1 MQNEHCLSIGTIM
14 RLQQLPL
21 DQTVG
26 HILCHNLADAQG
38 RKAFVKGH
46 RIAQHDLVRLRDL
59 GVDQLRVAVIDPDD
73 VHENE
78 AAARLAQMVCGPGL
92 QAGRAHTGRVNL
104 SVAGDSAPDAP
115 GCGLLMVEPQVL
127 AAINDI
133 DGLTIA
139 SLANFTTL
147 RPGQIVATIKVIP
160 FAVPE
165 TALVAAAKSAAQVA
179 AVLALRPFQRKN
191 VGLVLVSSP
200 AARRRLERGVYP
212 AIVGRVE
219 RLSGQVV
226 QTRYADN
233 DEESVAAAIAA
244 LRAQPVDLIIV
255 AGETSIVDIDDVT
268 PAGIRRA
275 GGRIEHYGAPVEPG
289 NLLLMAYFDGPTGTL
304 PVLGAPGCVRSRST
318 NIVDLILP
326 RLMAGEQV
334 CRQSIVAL
342 GHGGLLG

>member
-1 MQNEHCLSIGTIM
+1 M
-14 RLQQLPL
+14 RLQKLPL

-46 RIAQHDLVRLRDL
+46 RIAQADLLRLREL
-59 GVDQLRVAVIDPDD
+59 GIDQLRVAVIDPDD

-78 AAARLAQMVCGPGL
+78 AAARLALLVCGTGL
-92 QAGRAHTGRVNL
+92 SAGRAHTGRVNL
-104 SVAGDSAPDAP
+104 SVAGAAAPDTP
-115 GCGLLMVEPQVL
+115 CSGLLIVEPQVL
-127 AAINDI
+127 TAINDI

-139 SLANFTTL
+139 SLASFTPL

-165 TALVAAAKSAAQVA
+165 HALTNAVRLAAQVS
-179 AVLALRPFQRKN
+179 AVLAVRPFVRKQ

-200 AARRRLERGVYP
+200 TARRRLERGVYP
-212 AIVGRVE
+212 AIVERVE

-226 QTRYADN
+226 QTRYAEN

-244 LRAQPVDLIIV
+244 LRAQCVELIIV

-268 PAGIRRA
+268 PAGIRLA

-289 NLLLMAYFDGPTGTL
+289 NLLLMAYLDGPEGTL

-334 CRQSIVAL
+334 RRQSIVAL

>member
-1 MQNEHCLSIGTIM
+1 M
-14 RLQQLPL
+14 RLQKLPL

-26 HILCHNLADAQG
+26 HILCHNLADVQG

-46 RIAQHDLVRLRDL
+46 RIGHHDLVRLREL
-59 GVDQLRVAVIDPDD
+59 GIDQLRVAVIDPDD

-78 AAARLAQMVCGPGL
+78 AAARLALLACGPGL
-92 QAGRAHTGRVNL
+92 SAGQAHTGRVNL
-104 SVAGDSAPDAP
+104 RVDGEAATDAP
-115 GCGLLMVEPQVL
+115 CNGLLRVEPQVL
-127 AAINDI
+127 AAMNDI

-139 SLANFTTL
+139 SLTTFTPL
-147 RPGQIVATIKVIP
+147 RPGRIVATIKVIP

-165 TALVAAAKSAAQVA
+165 AALAAAAELAAKVP
-179 AVLALRPFQRKN
+179 AVLAVQPFQRKN

-212 AIVGRVE
+212 AIVERVE
-219 RLSGQVV
+219 HLSGRVV
-226 QTRYADN
+226 QTCYADN
-233 DEESVAAAIAA
+233 DEESVAAAIAE
-244 LRAQPVDLIIV
+244 LRGQRVELIIV

-268 PAGIRRA
+268 PAGIRLA

-289 NLLLMAYFDGPTGTL
+289 NLLLMAYLDEPEGML

-334 CRQSIVAL
+334 RRQSIVAL

>member
-1 MQNEHCLSIGTIM
+1 M
-14 RLQQLPL
+14 RLQKLPL

-46 RIAQHDLVRLRDL
+46 RIEARDLVRLREL
-59 GVDQLRVAVIDPDD
+59 GIDQLRVAVIDPDD
-73 VHENE
+73 VHEND
-78 AAARLAQMVCGPGL
+78 AAARLALLFCGPGL
-92 QAGRAHTGRVNL
+92 SAGRAHTGRVNL
-104 SVAGDSAPDAP
+104 GMAGEAASDAP
-115 GCGLLMVEPQVL
+115 CAGLLIVESEVL

-139 SLANFTTL
+139 SLASFTPL
-147 RPGQIVATIKVIP
+147 RSGQIVATIKVIP

-165 TALVAAAKSAAQVA
+165 AALTTAAELAAQVP
-179 AVLALRPFQRKN
+179 AVLAVRPFQRKK

-212 AIVGRVE
+212 AIVERVE

-226 QTRYADN
+226 QTCYVDN
-233 DEESVAAAIAA
+233 EEEAVAAAIAELRA
-244 LRAQPVDLIIV
+244 LRVELIIV

-268 PAGIRRA
+268 PAGIRLA

-289 NLLLMAYFDGPTGTL
+289 NLLLMAYLDGPEGAL
-304 PVLGAPGCVRSRST
+304 PVLGAPGCVRSRSK

-334 CRQSIVAL
+334 RRQSIVAL